1 MLNVNLKHIALGNN
15 VSSMEQNENFKELKK
30 FLKNK

>member
-15 VSSMEQNENFKELKK
+15 VSSMEQNENFKELLFKK
-30 FLKNK
+30 KNK